1 MPEAL
6 MAKEFTPEEREEVKA
21 RIVEFVRL
29 SGRET
34 FRQLADK
41 TGVSK

>member
-1 MPEAL
+1 

-29 SGRET
+29 
-34 FRQLADK
+34 
-41 TGVSK
+41 

>member
-1 MPEAL
+1 

-34 FRQLADK
+34 
-41 TGVSK
+41 